1 MKPRRKKA
9 KKDYRYTKI
18 IYQRQAF
25 KELTEEV
32 NRLKDYAASQD
43 DLVVKL
49 LAELIV
55 LKHNKA
61 YDLLPPSMKEQNL

>member
-1 MKPRRKKA
+1 MATKRKKTRR
-9 KKDYRYTKI
+9 DYRYTKI
-18 IYQRQAF
+18 IHQREAF
-25 KELTEEV
+25 KELAEEV
-32 NRLKDYAASQD
+32 NRLKEYASDQN

-61 YDLLPPSMKEQNL
+61 HELLPPSMKGQN